1 MFINSIMGWFSND
14 MAIDLG
20 TANTLVYVKGK
31 GIVCNEPSVVA
42 ISSKTGKVLAVG
54 SEAKRMLGRTPG
66 NITTIRPIKDGVIAD
81 FDYTGAMLKYFIQR
95 VHNRKSF
102 IRPRIVIGVPSG
114 ITQVEQRAVKDAAI
128 SSGGRSVYLIEEA
141 VAAAIGTD
149 LPISEPS
156 GNMIVDIGGGTTD
169 IAVISMAGIVYS
181 KAIRVGGDK
190 MDESIINYI
199 KRKYNLL
206 IGEMMAESVK
216 IEIGSAY
223 KTNDERHTME
233 IKGRD
238 LVSGIPKTLILDDN
252 EVREALSESVSQ
264 ILNGIKLALEN
275 TPPELSA
282 DIVDK
287 GIVLAG
293 GGALLK
299 GLGDF
304 LREET
309 SLPIII
315 AENPLTCVALGA
327 GKVLD
332 DEYILNKVMM

>member
-1 MFINSIMGWFSND
+1 M
-14 MAIDLG
+14 
-20 TANTLVYVKGK
+20 
-31 GIVCNEPSVVA
+31 
-42 ISSKTGKVLAVG
+42 
-54 SEAKRMLGRTPG
+54 
-66 NITTIRPIKDGVIAD
+66 
-81 FDYTGAMLKYFIQR
+81 
-95 VHNRKSF
+95 
-102 IRPRIVIGVPSG
+102 RPRIVIGVPSG

-223 KTNDERHTME
+223 RTNDERHTME

-275 TPPELSA
+275 TPPELAA

-315 AENPLTCVALGA
+315 AENPLTCVVLGA

>member
-1 MFINSIMGWFSND
+1 
-14 MAIDLG
+14 
-20 TANTLVYVKGK
+20 
-31 GIVCNEPSVVA
+31 
-42 ISSKTGKVLAVG
+42 
-54 SEAKRMLGRTPG
+54 
-66 NITTIRPIKDGVIAD
+66 
-81 FDYTGAMLKYFIQR
+81 
-95 VHNRKSF
+95 
-102 IRPRIVIGVPSG
+102 
-114 ITQVEQRAVKDAAI
+114 
-128 SSGGRSVYLIEEA
+128 
-141 VAAAIGTD
+141 VAAAIGTG

-169 IAVISMAGIVYS
+169 IAVISMDGVVYS

-190 MDESIINYI
+190 MDEAIINYI

-206 IGEMMAESVK
+206 IGEMMAETIK
-216 IEIGSAY
+216 LELGSAY
-223 KTNDERHTME
+223 KTDNERHTME

-238 LVSGIPKTLILDDN
+238 LVSGIPKTLVLDDD
-252 EVREALSESVSQ
+252 EVRESLAETVSQ

-299 GLGDF
+299 GLDVF

-327 GKVLD
+327 GMVLD
-332 DEYILNKVMM
+332 DEEILKKVIM

>member
-42 ISSKTGKVLAVG
+42 ISQKTGKVLAVG

-66 NITTIRPIKDGVIAD
+66 DVKTIRPIKDGVISD
-81 FDYTGAMLKYFIQR
+81 FDYTSEMLKYFIQR

-102 IRPRIVIGVPSG
+102 LRPRIVIGVPSG

-128 SSGGRSVYLIEEA
+128 SSGGRGVYLIEEP
-141 VAAAIGTD
+141 VAAAIGTG

-169 IAVISMAGIVYS
+169 IAVISMNGVVYS

-190 MDESIINYI
+190 MDEAIISYI

-206 IGEMMAESVK
+206 IGEMMAESIK
-216 IEIGSAY
+216 LELGSAY
-223 KTNDERHTME
+223 KTDSERHTME

-238 LVSGIPKTLILDDN
+238 LVSGIPKTLILDDD
-252 EVREALSESVSQ
+252 EVRESLAEPVSQ

-299 GLGDF
+299 GMDVF

-315 AENPLTCVALGA
+315 AEDPLTCVALGA

-332 DEYILNKVMM
+332 DEEILKKVMM

>member
-1 MFINSIMGWFSND
+1 MFINTIMGWFSND

-20 TANTLVYVKGK
+20 TANTLVYVRGR

-42 ISSKTGKVLAVG
+42 ISVKTGKVLAVG
-54 SEAKRMLGRTPG
+54 MEAKRMLGRTPG
-66 NITTIRPIKDGVIAD
+66 DVKTIRPIKDGVISD
-81 FDYTGAMLKYFIQR
+81 FDITGEMLRYFIR
-95 VHNRKSF
+95 KVHNRKSF
-102 IRPRIVIGVPSG
+102 MRPRIVIGVPSG
-114 ITQVEQRAVKDAAI
+114 ITQVEQRAVKDAAL
-128 SSGGRSVYLIEEA
+128 SSGGREVYLIEEP
-141 VAAAIGTD
+141 VAAAIGTG

-156 GNMIVDIGGGTTD
+156 GNMIVDVGGGTTD
-169 IAVISMAGIVYS
+169 IAVISMDGVVYS

-190 MDESIINYI
+190 MDEAIINYI

-206 IGEMMAESVK
+206 IGEMMSESIK
-216 IEIGSAY
+216 MELGSAY
-223 KTNDERHTME
+223 KTDNERHTME

-238 LVSGIPKTLILDDN
+238 LVSGIPKTLILDDD
-252 EVREALSESVSQ
+252 EVREALAEPVSQ
-264 ILNGIKLALEN
+264 IMNAIKQALEN

-299 GLGDF
+299 GLDVYI
-304 LREET
+304 REET

-315 AENPLTCVALGA
+315 AEDPLTCVAIGA

-332 DEYILNKVMM
+332 DLDILKKVMM

>member
-1 MFINSIMGWFSND
+1 
-14 MAIDLG
+14 
-20 TANTLVYVKGK
+20 
-31 GIVCNEPSVVA
+31 
-42 ISSKTGKVLAVG
+42 
-54 SEAKRMLGRTPG
+54 
-66 NITTIRPIKDGVIAD
+66 
-81 FDYTGAMLKYFIQR
+81 
-95 VHNRKSF
+95 
-102 IRPRIVIGVPSG
+102 
-114 ITQVEQRAVKDAAI
+114 VKDAAI
-128 SSGGRSVYLIEEA
+128 SSGGREVYLIEEP
-141 VAAAIGTD
+141 VAAAIGTG

-169 IAVISMAGIVYS
+169 IAVISMDGVVYS

-190 MDESIINYI
+190 MDEAIINYI

-206 IGEMMAESVK
+206 IGEMMAESIK
-216 IEIGSAY
+216 MELGSAY
-223 KTNDERHTME
+223 KTESTRQTME

-238 LVSGIPKTLILDDN
+238 LVSGIPKTLILDDD
-252 EVREALSESVSQ
+252 EVRESLAEPVSQ

-299 GLGDF
+299 GLDVF

-315 AENPLTCVALGA
+315 AEDPLTCVALGA

-332 DEYILNKVMM
+332 DLDVLRKVMM

>member
-1 MFINSIMGWFSND
+1 MGWFSND

-20 TANTLVYVKGK
+20 TANTLVYVRGR

-42 ISSKTGKVLAVG
+42 ISIKTGKVLAVG
-54 SEAKRMLGRTPG
+54 MEAKRMLGRTPG
-66 NITTIRPIKDGVIAD
+66 DVKTIRPIKDGVISD
-81 FDYTGAMLKYFIQR
+81 FDITGEMLRYFIR
-95 VHNRKSF
+95 KVHNRKSF
-102 IRPRIVIGVPSG
+102 MRPRIVIGVPSG
-114 ITQVEQRAVKDAAI
+114 ITQVEQRAVKDAAL
-128 SSGGRSVYLIEEA
+128 SSGGREVYLIEEP
-141 VAAAIGTD
+141 VAAAIGTG

-156 GNMIVDIGGGTTD
+156 GNMIVDVGGGTTD
-169 IAVISMAGIVYS
+169 IAVISMDGVVYS

-190 MDESIINYI
+190 MDEAIINYI

-206 IGEMMAESVK
+206 IGEMMSESIK
-216 IEIGSAY
+216 MELGSAY
-223 KTNDERHTME
+223 KTDNERHTME

-238 LVSGIPKTLILDDN
+238 LVSGIPKTLILDDD
-252 EVREALSESVSQ
+252 EVREALAEPVSQ
-264 ILNGIKLALEN
+264 IMNAIKQALEN

-299 GLGDF
+299 GLDVYI
-304 LREET
+304 REET

-315 AENPLTCVALGA
+315 AEDPLTCVALGA

-332 DEYILNKVMM
+332 DLDILKKVMM

>member
-1 MFINSIMGWFSND
+1 MGWFSND

-20 TANTLVYVKGK
+20 TANTLVYVRGR

-42 ISSKTGKVLAVG
+42 ISVKTGKVLAVG
-54 SEAKRMLGRTPG
+54 MEAKRMLGRTPG
-66 NITTIRPIKDGVIAD
+66 DVKTIRPIKDGVISD
-81 FDYTGAMLKYFIQR
+81 FDITGEMLRYFIR
-95 VHNRKSF
+95 KVHNRKSF
-102 IRPRIVIGVPSG
+102 MRPRIVIGVPSG
-114 ITQVEQRAVKDAAI
+114 ITQVEQRAVKDAAL
-128 SSGGRSVYLIEEA
+128 SSGGREVYLIEEP
-141 VAAAIGTD
+141 VAAAIGTG

-156 GNMIVDIGGGTTD
+156 GNMIVDVGGGTTD
-169 IAVISMAGIVYS
+169 IAVISMDGVVYS

-190 MDESIINYI
+190 MDEAIINYI

-206 IGEMMAESVK
+206 IGEMMSESIK
-216 IEIGSAY
+216 MELGSAY
-223 KTNDERHTME
+223 KTDNERHTME

-238 LVSGIPKTLILDDN
+238 LVSGIPKTLILDDD
-252 EVREALSESVSQ
+252 EVREALAEPVSQ
-264 ILNGIKLALEN
+264 IMNAIKQALEN

-299 GLGDF
+299 GLDVYI
-304 LREET
+304 REET

-315 AENPLTCVALGA
+315 AEDPLTCVAIGA

-332 DEYILNKVMM
+332 DLDILKKVMM

>member
-1 MFINSIMGWFSND
+1 
-14 MAIDLG
+14 
-20 TANTLVYVKGK
+20 
-31 GIVCNEPSVVA
+31 
-42 ISSKTGKVLAVG
+42 
-54 SEAKRMLGRTPG
+54 
-66 NITTIRPIKDGVIAD
+66 
-81 FDYTGAMLKYFIQR
+81 
-95 VHNRKSF
+95 
-102 IRPRIVIGVPSG
+102 
-114 ITQVEQRAVKDAAI
+114 
-128 SSGGRSVYLIEEA
+128 
-141 VAAAIGTD
+141 

-169 IAVISMAGIVYS
+169 IAVISMDGVVYS

-190 MDESIINYI
+190 MDEAIINYI

-206 IGEMMAESVK
+206 IGEMMAESIK
-216 IEIGSAY
+216 LEIGSAY
-223 KTNDERHTME
+223 KTDSSRQTME

-238 LVSGIPKTLILDDN
+238 LVSGIPKTLILDDS
-252 EVREALSESVSQ
+252 EVRESLAEPVSQ

-299 GLGDF
+299 GLDVY

-315 AENPLTCVALGA
+315 AEDPLTCVALGA

-332 DEYILNKVMM
+332 DEEILKKVIM

>member
-42 ISSKTGKVLAVG
+42 IFSKTGKVLAVG
-54 SEAKRMLGRTPG
+54 SEAKQMLGRTPG

-81 FDYTGAMLKYFIQR
+81 FDHTGEMLKYFIQR
-95 VHNRKSF
+95 VHDRKSF
-102 IRPRIVIGVPSG
+102 MRPRIIIGVPSG
-114 ITQVEQRAVKDAAI
+114 ITQVEQRAVKDAAV
-128 SSGGRSVYLIEEA
+128 SAGARSVYLIEEA

-149 LPISEPS
+149 LPISEPA

-169 IAVISMAGIVYS
+169 IAVISMAGIVYG

-332 DEYILNKVMM
+332 DEHILNKVMM

>member
-81 FDYTGAMLKYFIQR
+81 FDYTGEMLKYFIQR

-102 IRPRIVIGVPSG
+102 MRPRIVIGVPSG

-223 KTNDERHTME
+223 RTNDERHTME

-275 TPPELSA
+275 TPPELAA

-315 AENPLTCVALGA
+315 AENPLTCVVLGA

>member
-1 MFINSIMGWFSND
+1 MFINTIMGWFSND

-20 TANTLVYVKGK
+20 TANTLVYVRGR

-42 ISSKTGKVLAVG
+42 ISVKTGKVLAVG
-54 SEAKRMLGRTPG
+54 MEAKRMLGRTPG
-66 NITTIRPIKDGVIAD
+66 DVKTIRPIKDGVISD
-81 FDYTGAMLKYFIQR
+81 FDITGEMLRYFIR
-95 VHNRKSF
+95 KVHNRKSF
-102 IRPRIVIGVPSG
+102 MRPRIVIGVPSG
-114 ITQVEQRAVKDAAI
+114 ITQVEQRAVKDAAL
-128 SSGGRSVYLIEEA
+128 SSGGREVYLIEEP
-141 VAAAIGTD
+141 VAAAIGTG

-169 IAVISMAGIVYS
+169 IAVISMDGVVYS

-190 MDESIINYI
+190 MDEAIINYI

-206 IGEMMAESVK
+206 IGEMMSESIK
-216 IEIGSAY
+216 MELGSAY
-223 KTNDERHTME
+223 KTDNERPTME

-238 LVSGIPKTLILDDN
+238 LVSGIPKTLILDDD
-252 EVREALSESVSQ
+252 EVREALAEPVSQ
-264 ILNGIKLALEN
+264 IMNAIKQALEN

-299 GLGDF
+299 GMDVYI
-304 LREET
+304 REET

-315 AENPLTCVALGA
+315 AEDPLTCVAIGA

-332 DEYILNKVMM
+332 DLDILKKVMM